1 MAQVRES
8 GIFNFVAS
16 ASGSFPTV
24 VATGGA
30 MPEDPRSTG
39 TVGSATDAGFLQFL
53 PMSVLCSAAPSA
65 LSITNIATNQT
76 GVTGVALALTAGTG
90 ITSGTIGATGVF
102 FIDTA
107 PATNPTTDITKNIAR
122 GIRVFSTGNDAAMT
136 FTIKGYDLYSNAQS
150 EVITGASGTS
160 RTSAKCYKAIQ
171 SIVPSNSTATG
182 VTVGT
187 ADLYAFPMR
196 VDNFDEV
203 IIYWNG
209 LLVANST
216 GFTAADTT
224 NPQTT
229 TTGEPKGKYATQ
241 GSSSDGTRRLT
252 MYQFPKSL
260 TTSTTIFGITPA

>member
-8 GIFNFVAS
+8 GIFNFVAA

-53 PMSVLCSAAPSA
+53 PMTVLCSVAPSA
-65 LSITNIATNQT
+65 LALNNIATNQT
-76 GVTGVALALTAGTG
+76 GVTGVALTLTAGTG

-102 FIDTA
+102 FIDGV
-107 PATNPTTDITKNIAR
+107 PATNPTTDITKTIAR
-122 GIRVFSTGNDAAMT
+122 AIRVFSTGNDAAVT
-136 FTIKGYDLYSNAQS
+136 FTVKGYDLYSNPQTQ
-150 EVITGASGTS
+150 VITGGSGSSTN
-160 RTSAKCYKAIQ
+160 TTKCWKAIQ

-182 VTVGT
+182 CTVGT
-187 ADLYAFPMR
+187 VDIYAFPMR

-209 LLVANST
+209 LVVLNST
-216 GFTAADTT
+216 GFTGADTT
-224 NPQTT
+224 SPQTT
-229 TTGEPKGKYATQ
+229 TSGEPKGKYATQ
-241 GSSSDGTRRLT
+241 GSASDGTRRLT
-252 MYQFPKSL
+252 IYQFPKTL
-260 TTSTTIFGITPA
+260 TAVTGLFGMTPV